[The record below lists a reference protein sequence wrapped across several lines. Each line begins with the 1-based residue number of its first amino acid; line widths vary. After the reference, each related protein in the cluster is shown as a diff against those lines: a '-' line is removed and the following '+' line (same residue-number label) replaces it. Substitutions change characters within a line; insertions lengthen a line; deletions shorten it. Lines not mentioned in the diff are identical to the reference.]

1 MIENRIEGV
10 DAIGIFCAAA
20 VRQEFRI
27 VRDKLEERTIRNWD
41 AQEQVQLWVDF
52 ENKRASFI
60 PRKKFVQVFG
70 DVRLEFL
77 TGDSLEYNDFGVNLA
92 IPQANH
98 LGFRYLSE
106 TGLEMGQQILDH
118 IQSKVAADIRIQ
130 RRLSGVPQ
138 L

>member
-10 DAIGIFCAAA
+10 DAVGIFCTAA

-27 VRDKLEERTIRNWD
+27 VGDKLEERAIRNWD
-41 AQEQVQLWVDF
+41 SQEKVQLWVDF
-52 ENKRASFI
+52 ENKLASFI

-77 TGDSLEYNDFGVNLA
+77 TGDSLEYNDFGVNVD

-118 IQSKVAADIRIQ
+118 IQSKVAVDLRIQ
-130 RRLSGVPQ
+130 RRLGGVSQ